1 MDFSG
6 NPAGI
11 PQLAFTHGGRFHADD
26 VFSAALLKIL
36 RPDIRIYRGF
46 QVPKNFSGIVFDI
59 GDGPFDHHQKGSP
72 RRANG
77 AAYASFGLLWQ
88 AYGHHFLS
96 EKEAARFDEKFIQPL
111 DIDDNK
117 GTGNTLAG
125 LIGAFNPT
133 WDSDDDP
140 DQAFEE
146 ALDVAYKMLYH
157 KLNSLAAVE
166 RGTKVVEQALE
177 KMRDGIVELDIY
189 VPWKPVLVESP
200 AEFVI
205 FPTLRGGYS
214 LQCVPKD
221 YNGKTGHKVPLP
233 HSWYARPAEELQE
246 ITGVPDV
253 SFCHASGFMCAVSS
267 LEGARKLALL
277 AQTDYQKR
285 CAAAEARREAA
296 AKAETEKQ
304 QESPKAPAQM
314 QEETENGGQVPA
326 AEN

>member
-1 MDFSG
+1 MEFLN
-6 NPAGI
+6 NPAGL
-11 PQLAFTHGGRFHADD
+11 PPLAFTHGGRFHADD

-77 AAYASFGLLWQ
+77 AAYASFGLLWRE
-88 AYGHHFLS
+88 YGRFFLS
-96 EKEAARFDEKFIQPL
+96 EKEALRFDEKFIQPL

-133 WDSDDDP
+133 WDSDGDP
-140 DQAFEE
+140 DEAFVE
-146 ALDVAYKMLYH
+146 AVEIAHKLLYH

-166 RGTKVVEQALE
+166 RGVDEVKKALE
-177 KMRDGIVELDIY
+177 KIKGTTVELEKY

-205 FPTLRGGYS
+205 FPTIRGGFS
-214 LQCVPKD
+214 LQCIPKD
-221 YNGKTGHKVPLP
+221 YNGKTGNKVPLP
-233 HSWYARPAEELQE
+233 QSWCGRPTEELQE

-253 SFCHASGFMCAVSS
+253 TFCHASGFMCAVGSMD
-267 LEGARKLALL
+267 GARQLARL
-277 AQTDYQKR
+277 AKEDFERRQ
-285 CAAAEARREAA
+285 AAAEARRLADEAA
-296 AKAETEKQ
+296 AKD
-304 QESPKAPAQM
+304 
-314 QEETENGGQVPA
+314 A
-326 AEN
+326 ATP